1 MPSQSASSKLL
12 KNAVELLPRPD
23 RKGALEF
30 AQHLFD
36 GSVGEDLNEQSAE
49 TVSSVIGSALAA
61 SNRAPKETL
70 RVEALADG
78 LTLLTICLAN
88 RPFILDSILAEVNVH
103 DVDVELIAHPVID
116 SKSGRSI
123 SLIVVVLTQTS
134 AAERKDLKASL
145 SGILQQVKL
154 VTGDW
159 RSMLLR
165 VDEELE
171 TFRATPPPLP
181 TEQIA
186 EAIQFLQWLTNN
198 NFTFMGLREY
208 FYKGDQK
215 SGELKSVPGSALGI
229 LRDDELSVMTRGGK
243 PVPLTPE
250 IREFLF
256 GGDPVIITKA
266 NMRSQVHRRA
276 HLDYVGIKRFTRDGQ
291 LAGELRIVGLFTSS
305 AYTKSVMTIPLLR
318 HKANAVLEHY
328 GTDSGSHSGKAM
340 INILETWPRDA
351 MFQIDQKTLSRFVK
365 VAAQLE
371 ERPRIRALPRLD
383 KFDRFVSIMTYV
395 PRDRYDSATR
405 ASMGEYLAKVYD
417 GYLSAFYP
425 VFLENGLVRIQFIVG
440 RASGKTPKIP
450 RNELERQ
457 ITAITRT
464 WSDRLRQEAGT
475 AVELEFPLAY
485 QEHVDPKDALGDIE
499 LLSRLQQSGQIEL
512 DFHPVDEEGR
522 VGLKLFHLGSA
533 VPLSRRVPLL
543 ENLGFHVIEES
554 TFEIARPDDSTAF
567 IHDMVLENGS
577 NKEIDLEKLEP
588 PLKDAIHAVWNGET
602 DDDTFNALVLIAELD
617 WHQASVMRAYAR
629 YLRQIRSR
637 FTVGSM
643 ARTLSAHPSM
653 TQDLSSLFA
662 IRFDPATK
670 GREKAAK
677 TKRESIIS
685 ALEHVHSSDDDRILR
700 DFLNLIEATLRT
712 NFYSPML
719 STPGSE
725 VAPTPVLAFKVDPS
739 AVAIM
744 PQPVPYRE
752 IFVSSPRVEGLH
764 LRFGP
769 VARGGLRWSDRAQD
783 YRTEV
788 LGLVKA
794 QQVKNAVI
802 VPVGSKGGFLPKKLP
817 TTGDRNAWFEEGR
830 TSYKIF
836 ISSLLSVTDNLEDG
850 KVVAPQAVV
859 RHDGDDPYFV
869 VAADKGTST
878 FSDTANQISQ
888 ERDFWLDDAFASGGS
903 AGYDHKKMGITA
915 RGAWEAVKRHFREV
929 DRDIQ
934 TQPFTAAGVGDMSG
948 DVFGNGMLLSKQ
960 TRLIAAFDHRDIFI
974 DPDPDIAASFKERQR
989 LFRAGRSSWQDY
1001 KSGVISKGGGIFSR
1015 AAKKITLSK
1024 SAAEAIGFEPGDHT
1038 PQVVMN
1044 AILKAPVDLMW
1055 FGGIGTYIRASHESD
1070 ADADDRGNDSIRV
1083 TARQL
1088 RCRAIGE
1095 GANLGVTHPG
1105 RIEFNLLG
1113 GRCNSDAIDNS
1124 AGVNSSDVEVNI
1136 KIALAAAMKSGRL
1149 SRARRN
1155 TLLESMTE
1163 SVSQLVLR
1171 NNYLQTLS
1179 ISLAERRDMEDFGHQ
1194 QRLMQSLEARNLLD
1208 RQVEDLPDDASM
1220 AERQASGVALMR
1232 AEMGVLLAY
1241 AKIVA
1246 LDDLVAGDVPDDP
1259 YLKELLIDYFPPKMQ
1274 KPYAKEINGH
1284 RLQREIIATV
1294 LANSMIN
1301 RGGPTFLSRV
1311 TDHTGAK
1318 LDTIARAYVVVR
1330 DAFRLPEINGSLDSL
1345 DNKITGDLQLEL
1357 YAILQDRVIS
1367 QTIWFVRYG
1376 DFSKGLEAT
1385 ATQYRK
1391 AVDALL
1397 PKLDKI
1403 VPDFLANNIAADA
1416 VRYEAA
1422 GVPAK
1427 TARTMA
1433 RMPVA
1438 GLIPDIF
1445 FASQATGKP
1454 LDQAATAFFSITEVF
1469 RIDRMVQAAR
1479 EIETT
1484 DYYDGLALDRALQS
1498 LHRARRDIVEKIL
1511 KSSGSA
1517 KAGATEAWI
1526 SRNTEI
1532 VESTRDQISNI
1543 VDHDHATVSRL
1554 TVAANILADL
1564 ARS

>member
-1 MPSQSASSKLL
+1 MPSQSASNKLL
-12 KNAVELLPRPD
+12 KNAVDLLPRSG
-23 RKGALEF
+23 RKSALAF

-36 GSVGEDLNEQSAE
+36 GSVVEDLHEQSAE
-49 TVSSVIGSALAA
+49 TVSQVISAAQAA
-61 SNRAPKETL
+61 SDRIPKETVSVDPL
-70 RVEALADG
+70 PDG
-78 LTLLTICLAN
+78 QTLITICLAN
-88 RPFILDSILAEVNVH
+88 RPFILDSVLAEVNTH
-103 DVDVELIAHPVID
+103 DVVVELIAHPVIEA
-116 SKSGRSI
+116 KPGRTA
-123 SLIVVVLTQTS
+123 SLVAVVLSGTDAT
-134 AAERKDLKASL
+134 ERKALKTRL
-145 SGILQQVKL
+145 KYTLKQVKL

-208 FYKGDQK
+208 FYKGDHDA
-215 SGELKSVPGSALGI
+215 GELKPVPGSALGI
-229 LRDDELSVMTRGGK
+229 LRDDDLAVMTRGGK

-328 GTDSGSHSGKAM
+328 GTDSSSHSGKAM

-351 MFQIDQKTLSRFVK
+351 LFQLDQKTLTRFVK
-365 VAAQLE
+365 VASQLE

-405 ASMGEYLAKVYD
+405 IRMGEYLASVYD

-440 RASGKTPKIP
+440 RASGKTPKVP
-450 RNELERQ
+450 RKELERQ

-464 WSDRLRQEAGT
+464 WADRLRQQAGV
-475 AVELEFPLAY
+475 AVDLEFPLAY
-485 QEHVDPKDALGDIE
+485 QEHVSPQAALGDIE
-499 LLSRLQQSGQIEL
+499 LLSRLQESGQIEL
-512 DFHPVDEEGR
+512 DFHPLEEAGR

-554 TFEIARPDDSTAF
+554 TFEIACADESTAF
-567 IHDMVLENGS
+567 IHDMVLESTGDS
-577 NKEIDLEKLEP
+577 QIDLNDLEP
-588 PLKDAIHAVWNGET
+588 PLKAAIHAVWSGDT
-602 DDDTFNALVLIAELD
+602 DDDTFNGLVLIAGLD
-617 WHQASVMRAYAR
+617 WKQASVMRAYAR

-637 FTVGSM
+637 FTVSSM
-643 ARTLSAHPSM
+643 ARTLTAYPSI
-653 TQDLSSLFA
+653 TRDLSALFSL
-662 IRFDPATK
+662 RFDPAI
-670 GREKAAK
+670 KARDGK
-677 TKRESIIS
+677 IEDKSHEILN
-685 ALEHVHSSDDDRILR
+685 ALEQVQSSDDDRIMR
-700 DFLNLIEATLRT
+700 DFVNLIGATLRT

-719 STPGSE
+719 SRPGTE
-725 VAPTPVLAFKVDPS
+725 VAPTPVLAFKVDPA

-817 TTGDRNAWFEEGR
+817 TGGDRNAWFEEGR
-830 TSYKIF
+830 TAYKIF

-850 KVVAPQAVV
+850 KVKPPQAIV

-878 FSDTANQISQ
+878 FSDTANEISQ

-1001 KSGVISKGGGIFSR
+1001 KTGVISKGGGIFSR

-1024 SAAEAIGFEPGDHT
+1024 AAATAIGFEPGDHT
-1038 PQVVMN
+1038 PQVVLN

-1070 ADADDRGNDSIRV
+1070 ADADDRGNDPIRV
-1083 TARQL
+1083 TAKEL
-1088 RCRAIGE
+1088 RCKAIGE
-1095 GANLGVTHPG
+1095 GANLGVTHPA

-1149 SRARRN
+1149 TRPKRN

-1163 SVSQLVLR
+1163 TVSQLVLR

-1179 ISLAERRDMEDFGHQ
+1179 ISLTERRGMEDFGHQ
-1194 QRLMQSLEARNLLD
+1194 QRLMQSLETRNLLD
-1208 RQVEDLPDDASM
+1208 RQVEDLPDDASL
-1220 AERQASGVALMR
+1220 AERQASDTPLTR
-1232 AEMGVLLAY
+1232 AELGVLLAY

-1259 YLKELLIDYFPPKMQ
+1259 YLNELLVNYFPPKMQ
-1274 KPYAKEINGH
+1274 KTYAREIDTH
-1284 RLQREIIATV
+1284 RLRREIIATV

-1311 TDHTGAK
+1311 TDHTGAR

-1330 DAFRLPEINGSLDSL
+1330 DAFRLFEVNAAIDALDTKIN
-1345 DNKITGDLQLEL
+1345 GDLQLEL
-1357 YAILQDRVIS
+1357 YTILQDRVIS

-1376 DFSKGLEAT
+1376 DFSKGLEA
-1385 ATQYRK
+1385 ATTNYRK
-1391 AVDALL
+1391 AMDTLL
-1397 PKLDKI
+1397 PKLEKI
-1403 VPDFLANNIAADA
+1403 APDFLASRVKADA
-1416 VRYEAA
+1416 ARFESA

-1427 TARTMA
+1427 TAQTMA

-1438 GLIPDIF
+1438 GLIPDIVY
-1445 FASQATGKP
+1445 AAQATGKP

-1511 KSSGSA
+1511 KSSNA
-1517 KAGATEAWI
+1517 KSGATDAWI
-1526 SRNTEI
+1526 GRNQEI
-1532 VESTRDQISNI
+1532 VENTRRQISSI

-1564 ARS
+1564 ARI